1 MGGIQKNEKDKTR
14 LRDWLMVIFTF
25 GIFATSVAAAI
36 IFSCQLGA
44 MKDQLS
50 EMKAGSKDTH
60 LLAKAAKVQADAAK
74 TAAEAALRA
83 AEATQQI
90 AKKADES
97 IKATINSMRLDQRA
111 WVVVKDVKF
120 ENELKAGVVNRFN
133 LTFLNVGKTP
143 ANHVRFKYTSRIDRQ
158 GKPGIVRPV
167 PSDEYEDLSLG
178 PGTKFVVYGNI
189 LPPILDQVE
198 IDGIESGIIVLTL
211 SVVVTYQDIFGGGN
225 FHKTAY
231 CGFYKPE
238 NKPQFTICNRGNY
251 ME

>member
-1 MGGIQKNEKDKTR
+1 MGSLQKNEKDKTW
-14 LRDWLMVIFTF
+14 LRDWLMIFFTF
-25 GIFATSVAAAI
+25 GILATSVVAAI

-50 EMKAGSKDTH
+50 EMRAGSTDTH
-60 LLAKAAKVQADAAK
+60 VLAEAAKVQADAAK
-74 TAAEAALRA
+74 TATEAALRA

-120 ENELKAGVVNRFN
+120 ENELKAGKVNRFN

-143 ANHVRFKYTSRIDRQ
+143 ANHVRFKYTSRIDRP
-158 GKPGIVRPV
+158 GKSGIVRPV
-167 PSDEYEDLSLG
+167 TSDEYEDLSLG
-178 PGTKFVVYGNI
+178 PGTKFVVYGNT
-189 LPPILDQVE
+189 LPPILDQAE
-198 IDGIESGIIVLTL
+198 IDGIESGIVVLTL
-211 SVVVTYQDIFGGGN
+211 SVEVTYQGIFEGGKL
-225 FHKTAY
+225 HKTAY
-231 CGFYKPE
+231 CGSYKPE
-238 NKPQFTICNRGNY
+238 NKPGFTICNSGNY